1 MESVALMGTGLLG
14 TGFAEGILARGN
26 VKLTVWNRTREKAE
40 PLAAKGAIV
49 ADSPDDA
56 VKGATRV
63 HLVLLDDA
71 SVDATIEAM
80 RDGLS
85 AESIVVDHTTNRP
98 ALVAA
103 RCERLEHEGVRYLHA
118 PVFMSPMAARNIGGH
133 MLVAGPEGRFNLV
146 REALARMTKDL
157 WYVGER
163 PDLAACYKL
172 FGNLMILAM
181 SATMADIFHMA
192 DALEVDRNEAWALF
206 SRFKPEGTFTTRSKK
221 ILEEDYEAL
230 FELQVARKDARLM
243 LESAGGEPMPVIAA
257 IAARMDQLIAAGYA
271 HADMAVMAKRGT

>member
-243 LESAGGEPMPVIAA
+243 LESAGDEPMPVIAA

-271 HADMAVMAKRGT
+271 HADMAVMAKRGA